1 MEGTGLA
8 VGSAEFQLSPLRV
21 PFRPAR
27 GGEAIRGV
35 TGGGVLGERQ
45 SPARSAASHG
55 QSTCSPRRN
64 RAEYFSAKVL
74 SRRFGGPRRM
84 DRITN
89 TQPSGEES
97 RQPTP
102 PTPPPPRPHARR
114 PFLHRE
120 LSQIEFYSR

>member
-21 PFRPAR
+21 PLRPAR

-74 SRRFGGPRRM
+74 SRRFGGPGRVN
-84 DRITN
+84 RITD
-89 TQPSGEES
+89 PHAPGEE
-97 RQPTP
+97 
-102 PTPPPPRPHARR
+102 PRGPIR
-114 PFLHRE
+114 
-120 LSQIEFYSR
+120 